1 MSEAMVSGAGG
12 FELTDSMRDLGIVN
26 LSISDPGIYHDPVVR
41 MYAGASIASEA
52 NAIYRSLH
60 ALREGDRTNLSI
72 AFDLVSQ
79 NGINPFEEGRAEIGR
94 VGTAIYDATDMQRAV
109 EGIPLDQTST
119 SMTINGTAPYMLASY
134 IVAGERTGV
143 APTQLRGTTQN
154 DVLKEHFRN
163 TVSADLDGA
172 FKIACDI
179 VEYTTAQGNVPNW
192 FGLSASGYHM
202 AEAGASSSREIGI
215 TQANAEATLDNMLD
229 RGYSVEDVAR
239 RFSFFYVTRPDNY
252 ILEVAKLRAARI
264 IWANRLHAKYE
275 NDDPASQK
283 MRMHVH
289 TAGEAMPQ
297 QYLEIGTLLA
307 GHSAMAAQL
316 APAQSLHV
324 VGFREALSIPD
335 ERERIM
341 GMYTPRLQNAVVKT
355 LRRIIDRSPEFHEL
369 VYKQVAGAAEVLKQI
384 DESGGALRALRT
396 ELPQRMIAGDSVE
409 REEEKNSGEIPVL
422 GKSIGPK
429 DSERFSVTPQEID
442 PEVREQYLADLRE
455 RLDARDP
462 ALIAE
467 HIARLELVARSSGV
481 NIMEPTIAA
490 VRAGVNV
497 WEWNEAIRNALG
509 TDDRPILLAS
519 ESAIMSRI
527 AESVSSVRAQ
537 LLELY
542 PDKPPRILVT
552 KIGVDGHD
560 RGAKTVIKIAEGS
573 GFDVEQGHYRP
584 TPAEIAADAIEKEVD
599 VIAVSTLSGSHKE
612 QIAALIE
619 ALDEQSGPDSDI
631 GIIVGGTIPRVDI
644 DTLLEMRRVMGV
656 VDSQDN
662 PSYEDVGLK
671 LLDAANKVLLKHV

>member
-1 MSEAMVSGAGG
+1 MVSGAGG